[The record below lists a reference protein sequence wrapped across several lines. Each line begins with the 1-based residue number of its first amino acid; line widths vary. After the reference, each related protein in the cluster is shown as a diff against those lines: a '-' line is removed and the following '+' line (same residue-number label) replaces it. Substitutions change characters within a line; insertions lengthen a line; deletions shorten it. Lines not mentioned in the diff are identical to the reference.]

1 MSLVKDTINKVK
13 RHHRLLGEDTMLITK
28 DYVNKRIHKE
38 HLQIRKKEKA
48 SNQ

>member
-1 MSLVKDTINKVK
+1 MK
-13 RHHRLLGEDTMLITK
+13 RHHRFLGEDMMLITK

-48 SNQ
+48 SNQKQAKNERM